1 MVDFDRLI
9 TRFRQFGG
17 WRLVWQYVRMGVLWM
32 GVCSLI
38 RCALKGRSFKTAYPV
53 ITEKV
58 DRILYAVISGFIIGI
73 DENKRGCR
81 EIDSSK

>member
-17 WRLVWQYVRMGVLWM
+17 WRLVWQYVRMGVLWT

-38 RCALKGRSFKTAYPV
+38 RCALKTAYPV

-58 DRILYAVISGFIIGI
+58 DRILVHGAAMVG
-73 DENKRGCR
+73 
-81 EIDSSK
+81 

>member
-17 WRLVWQYVRMGVLWM
+17 WRLVWQYVRMGVLWT

-38 RCALKGRSFKTAYPV
+38 RCSLIRCSLKTAYPV

-58 DRILYAVISGFIIGI
+58 DRILVHGAAMVG
-73 DENKRGCR
+73 
-81 EIDSSK
+81 

>member
-17 WRLVWQYVRMGVLWM
+17 WRLVWQYVRMGVLRT

-38 RCALKGRSFKTAYPV
+38 RCALKTAYPV

-58 DRILYAVISGFIIGI
+58 DRILVYGAAMVG
-73 DENKRGCR
+73 
-81 EIDSSK
+81 